1 MECHVEVLHIEYHQ
15 MLSLLHVFTPNK
27 FDRINSET
35 SLFFSE
41 NCSLFDV
48 SSLCFSFNLYLLY
61 L

>member
-35 SLFFSE
+35 SLFSLRIF
-41 NCSLFDV
+41 NC
-48 SSLCFSFNLYLLY
+48 FNLYLMY
-61 L
+61 KE